1 MARLISLTLM
11 FLALTAFAQDVALQ
25 PIATGLDQ
33 PVALTHAGDTRLF
46 ITEQTGTIRIYDALG
61 LRATPFLDI
70 RSLVLSGGE
79 RGLLSVAF
87 HPRYR
92 DNGLFF
98 VYYTNRNGDNNVA
111 RYKVSSDPDRAD
123 AASGV
128 VLLTIPHPTF
138 ANHNGGQLQFGPD
151 GFLYIGTGDGGSGG
165 DPNNNA
171 QNLNQLLGKILRID
185 VDHGFSFAP
194 PPPHTPR

>member
-1 MARLISLTLM
+1 MHFMTGRISLVLM
-11 FLALTAFAQDVALQ
+11 FLALTAFAQDVALP

-46 ITEQTGTIRIYDALG
+46 IAEPSGPILTYDALG
-61 LRATPFLDI
+61 VRATPFLDI

-98 VYYTNRNGDNNVA
+98 VYYTNRNGDNSLA
-111 RYKVSSDPDRAD
+111 RYKVLSDPDVAD
-123 AASGV
+123 ASSGTI
-128 VLLTIPHPTF
+128 LLTIPHPNF
-138 ANHNGGQLQFGPD
+138 ANHN
-151 GFLYIGTGDGGSGG
+151 
-165 DPNNNA
+165 
-171 QNLNQLLGKILRID
+171 
-185 VDHGFSFAP
+185 
-194 PPPHTPR
+194 